1 MAPVSAAYAIRGTS
15 VPAIVA
21 SVEEGIRD
29 GALRAGDPLPSV
41 RRLAADLGVSPTTVA
56 AAYRL
61 LRERGATR
69 AVARSRTVVTARSAS
84 PARGLDG
91 PVADG
96 LVDLATGG
104 PDPALL
110 PDLRGVVHAE
120 GASRGYAEAPV
131 LPALVEAAAER
142 CGAAGVDAGALTL
155 ANGAMD
161 GVERV
166 LVASVRPGDAI
177 AVEDPGY
184 PAVHDLAR
192 VLRLRTLPVAVDD
205 EGLDPDGLAGA
216 LRAGARAVVLSPRGQ
231 NPLGASVTAARA
243 AALRAVL
250 AQAPDVLVCEDDHL
264 GAVGDGAY
272 RTLTG
277 GRARWAWVHSVAKAL
292 GPDLRLAVVA
302 GDPGTV
308 GRVEARM
315 ALGPGWVSGIVQEAV
330 VRLWADP
337 ALPAALAR
345 ARDAYAARRTALR
358 DALASRRVPSA
369 GVSGFNVWVPVAAEA
384 PVVAALATRGWGVRA
399 GQDYRIAAGPGIRIC
414 AAVLDPASAEAVAD
428 AVAAAVR
435 PQRRTRGA

>member
-1 MAPVSAAYAIRGTS
+1 MRSVGAAR
-15 VPAIVA
+15 
-21 SVEEGIRD
+21 
-29 GALRAGDPLPSV
+29 LRMCP
-41 RRLAADLGVSPTTVA
+41 SPTTVA

-69 AVARSRTVVTARSAS
+69 AVARSRTVVSARPAL
-84 PARGLDG
+84 PARGLDH
-91 PVADG
+91 PAPAG

-110 PDLRGVVHAE
+110 PDLREAVHAA
-120 GASRGYAEAPV
+120 GPSRGYAEAPV
-131 LPALVEAAAER
+131 LPPLVAAAADR
-142 CGAAGVDAGALTL
+142 CRAAGVDADALTL
-155 ANGAMD
+155 AHGAMD

-166 LVASVRPGDAI
+166 LVASVRPGDGV

-192 VLRLRTLPVAVDD
+192 VLGLRALPVPVDD

-231 NPLGASVTAARA
+231 NPTGARVGAARA

-250 AQAPDVLVCEDDHL
+250 DEAPDVLVCEDDHL
-264 GAVGDGAY
+264 GAVGDGTY
-272 RTLTG
+272 RTLTT

-302 GDPGTV
+302 GDAGTV

-315 ALGPGWVSGIVQEAV
+315 ALGPGWVSGLLQEAV
-330 VRLWADP
+330 VRLWEDP
-337 ALPAALAR
+337 ALAGMLAR
-345 ARDAYAARRTALR
+345 ARDRYAARRTALR
-358 DALASRRVPSA
+358 AALTARGVASA
-369 GVSGFNVWVPVAAEA
+369 GASGFNVWVPVAAEA
-384 PVVAALATRGWGVRA
+384 PVVAALATRGWAVRA

-414 AAVLDPASAEAVAD
+414 AAALDPASAGAVAD
-428 AVAAAVR
+428 AVAVAVR